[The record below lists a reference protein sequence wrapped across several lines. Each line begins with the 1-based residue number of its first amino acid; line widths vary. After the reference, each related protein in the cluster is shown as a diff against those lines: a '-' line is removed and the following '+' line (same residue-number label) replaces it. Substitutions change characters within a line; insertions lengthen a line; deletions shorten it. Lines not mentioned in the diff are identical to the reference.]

1 MVILS
6 ANGKIFNAG
15 LDLNDLM
22 KSAPELAAVNDVAR
36 KAKIIGRNVRRFQ
49 QTVTSLELCC
59 KPVIAAIHSACVGGG
74 FNLVT
79 AADIRYCTK
88 DAFFQL
94 KEVDLGMAADIGA
107 LQRIPKVIGSDSLAR
122 ELSYT
127 ARKILADEA
136 KSCGL
141 VSGVFEDKDAM
152 IKGVLEVAKQIASK
166 SPVAIQATKKNI
178 VYSRDHTVQE
188 GLEHIVRI
196 LY

>member
-1 MVILS
+1 MVLS
-6 ANGKIFNAG
+6 ANGKIFCAG

-22 KSAPELAAVNDVAR
+22 KSAPELAAINDVAR
-36 KAKIIGRNVRRFQ
+36 KAKKIGGNVRRFQ
-49 QTVTSLELCC
+49 QTVSSLELCN

-79 AADIRYCTK
+79 AADVRYCTK

-107 LQRIPKVIGSDSLAR
+107 LQRIPKVVGSDSLAR

-127 ARKILADEA
+127 ARKVFADEA

-141 VSGVFEDKDAM
+141 VSNVFENKDRFAENT
-152 IKGVLEVAKQIASK
+152 ITQLQI
-166 SPVAIQATKKNI
+166 
-178 VYSRDHTVQE
+178 
-188 GLEHIVRI
+188 
-196 LY
+196 